1 MKSSKQR
8 KRSKHRSTWH
18 VIKIVENGVVTNEY
32 RLGESGLLLP
42 GQVKRQ
48 ARRTL
53 LPRERPLPTVRKR
66 PCKTRCAVLRTIPAE
81 PPDPGP
87 PVKRQAI
94 TPSGVI
100 TAGGYSSRPPDVTM
114 SNEIPEISR
123 QATPDVGSS
132 SIMELTCER
141 RSEFTDDEGID
152 STLESQDLEF
162 LDIEADVIDLV
173 SSSLFDQYED
183 F

>member
-1 MKSSKQR
+1 M
-8 KRSKHRSTWH
+8 
-18 VIKIVENGVVTNEY
+18 TNEY

-42 GQVKRQ
+42 GQVQRQ
-48 ARRTL
+48 ARRNL
-53 LPRERPLPTVRKR
+53 LPREKPLTTARKR
-66 PCKTRCAVLRTIPAE
+66 PCKIRCAVLRTIPTE

-100 TAGGYSSRPPDVTM
+100 AVGYSSRPPDVTM
-114 SNEIPEISR
+114 RNEFPRISR

-141 RSEFTDDEGID
+141 RSEFTGDEGID
-152 STLESQDLEF
+152 STLESQGLEF